1 MEEVQKYPAIYNK
14 FSTDYKHKFRRMN
27 IWKAIGEKFGLDAAE
42 AEKKYKNVR
51 TVYGQ
56 HLRKKKS
63 VPSGSGHDAVP
74 SLAEFSN
81 LDWSSNHINQLPSTV
96 TNVQSR
102 DEREDDANHGEE
114 AESANNVQD
123 SLEYEETSS
132 EDDLQSETS
141 VPPAADSP
149 SSSAAANDGQS
160 NRSSKQK
167 GKSTPK
173 ITKSTTKRPWASNA
187 RKAMDSDVDMALLR
201 TATSL
206 AHRLLQ
212 PEQPKKSRTEEE
224 EDEDAIYC

>member
-14 FSTDYKHKFRRMN
+14 FSMDYKNKFIRMN

-42 AEKKYKNVR
+42 AEKNIR
-51 TVYGQ
+51 MSEPHMGDTWE
-56 HLRKKKS
+56 KKKS
-63 VPSGSGHDAVP
+63 VPSGSGRDAVP
-74 SLAEFSN
+74 SPAEFSN
-81 LDWSSNHINQLPSTV
+81 LDWLSNHINQRPSNQRPSTV

-102 DEREDDANHGEE
+102 DEREDNANHGEE
-114 AESANNVQD
+114 AESANKGQD

-141 VPPAADSP
+141 VSP
-149 SSSAAANDGQS
+149 AANDRQP

-173 ITKSTTKRPWASNA
+173 IPKSTTKRPWASNA
-187 RKAMDSDVDMALLR
+187 RKAKDSYIDMALLK

-206 AHRLLQ
+206 ADRLL
-212 PEQPKKSRTEEE
+212 
-224 EDEDAIYC
+224 

>member
-1 MEEVQKYPAIYNK
+1 M
-14 FSTDYKHKFRRMN
+14 
-27 IWKAIGEKFGLDAAE
+27 
-42 AEKKYKNVR
+42 
-51 TVYGQ
+51 
-56 HLRKKKS
+56 
-63 VPSGSGHDAVP
+63 
-74 SLAEFSN
+74 
-81 LDWSSNHINQLPSTV
+81 
-96 TNVQSR
+96 QSH
-102 DEREDDANHGEE
+102 DERQDDANHGEE

-141 VPPAADSP
+141 VSP
-149 SSSAAANDGQS
+149 AANDCHP

-187 RKAMDSDVDMALLR
+187 RKAKDSDIDMALLK

-206 AHRLLQ
+206 ADRLLQ

-224 EDEDAIYC
+224 EDEDAICCQSLANSTGKNNGFSFSDILGYLKNTHKNPKFGKVRQVPIREFPTKFPDWDLSHSFKSGIFVGIL